1 MGWSRWRTAS
11 MAPIPSDARLLVV
24 DDEPANVLLLER
36 ILDEAGY
43 YNHTATT
50 DPRQVLALYAQYDP
64 DVVLLDLAMPHLDG
78 FAVMEQLRQVIP
90 AGTFLP
96 ILVLTA
102 DATDQ
107 AKQRALSDG
116 ATDFL
121 VKPFDTHEVLLRI
134 GNLLQTR
141 RLHLEVL
148 GHNQLLEQRVR
159 DRTAQLEAAHNEI
172 LQRLA
177 LAAEYRDDETHQ
189 HTLRVGEA
197 SGLLGAT
204 LGLPETT
211 VCRLRQAAPLHD
223 IGKIGISDVVLLKP
237 AKLTP
242 EEFEHV
248 KTHTLIGSRILADSP
263 VPVLQLG
270 CEIALTH
277 HERWDGSGYPHG
289 LRGER
294 IPLSGR
300 IVSVVDVFDAL
311 THARPYKHA
320 WPIDQAMAE
329 ITAQRGRQ
337 FDPEVVDTFLGLLE
351 QGTLPA
357 VGTLAPQSSAN
368 TIVP

>member
-1 MGWSRWRTAS
+1 MGPT
-11 MAPIPSDARLLVV
+11 PSEAHILVV
-24 DDEPANVLLLER
+24 DDEPTNVLLLER
-36 ILDEAGY
+36 ILDDAGY
-43 YNHTATT
+43 TNHTATT
-50 DPRQVLALYAQYDP
+50 DPRQVLTLYDQYDP
-64 DVVLLDLAMPHLDG
+64 DLVLLDLAMPHLDG
-78 FAVMEQLRQVIP
+78 FAVMAQLRQLIP
-90 AGTFLP
+90 AGAYLP

-107 AKQRALSDG
+107 TKQRALSDG

-121 VKPFDTHEVLLRI
+121 VKPFDTTEVLLRI

-141 RLHLEVL
+141 RLHLEL
-148 GHNQLLEQRVR
+148 RGHNQLLEQRVR
-159 DRTAQLEAAHNEI
+159 DRTLELEAARNEI

-197 SGLLGAT
+197 SGLLGAA
-204 LGLPETT
+204 LGLPQEQIR
-211 VCRLRQAAPLHD
+211 RLRQAAPLHD
-223 IGKIGISDVVLLKP
+223 IGKIGISDVILLKP

-248 KTHTLIGSRILADSP
+248 KTHTLIGGRILADSP
-263 VPVLQLG
+263 VAVLQLG

-289 LRGER
+289 LNGQQ

-300 IVSVVDVFDAL
+300 IVSVIDVFDAL

-320 WPIDQAMAE
+320 WPIDQAVAE
-329 ITAQRGRQ
+329 ITAQRGHQ
-337 FDPEVVDTFLGLLE
+337 FDPDVVDAFLHLLE

-357 VGTLAPQSSAN
+357 VGPLAQAKSSPTAIGPL
-368 TIVP
+368 T